1 MIIRQADFITSA
13 VAVEG
18 YPVWNLPEIAM
29 AGRSNV
35 GKSSLINALTN
46 RRGLAK
52 VAAAPGKTRLVNFYQ
67 INNNLSLVDL
77 AGYGYAKVS
86 KTMQADWGP
95 MIETYLE
102 TRQNLKLVLLL
113 MDLRHEPS
121 REDLLM
127 ERWLAETGRMY
138 AIVLTKT
145 DKLTRRDQG
154 LRLEAM
160 KKSLCQEAIGIF
172 PVSAEKKTG
181 MDELWQTMADAAGV
195 ENEMPRGK

>member
-1 MIIRQADFITSA
+1 
-13 VAVEG
+13 
-18 YPVWNLPEIAM
+18 
-29 AGRSNV
+29 
-35 GKSSLINALTN
+35 
-46 RRGLAK
+46 
-52 VAAAPGKTRLVNFYQ
+52 
-67 INNNLSLVDL
+67 L

-102 TRQNLKLVLLL
+102 TRQNLKLILLL
-113 MDLRHEPS
+113 MDLRHDPS

-127 ERWLAETGRMY
+127 EQWLAETGRMY
-138 AIVLTKT
+138 AVVLTKT

-160 KKSLCQEAIGIF
+160 KKSLRPEAVGIF

-181 MDELWQTMADAAGV
+181 LEELWQTMADAAGV
-195 ENEMPRGK
+195 ENEMPKGK